1 MKKSPFIKVKIENIS
16 LSNLGFIVF
25 LKKDDDEN
33 VLPICIGAMEAHS
46 IAASY
51 NKQQFPRPLS
61 HDLFKNILN
70 TLDCKVLKIHVTD
83 LIDGTFYARIYI
95 KDGEKELDIDSRPSD
110 AIALALR
117 FSAPIFVHQDVLQT
131 AAVSMNQNKD
141 KEKIE
146 KPLDPIEKLQLEL
159 KKAVEEERYEDAAK
173 IRDELKLKT
182 EKN

>member
-1 MKKSPFIKVKIENIS
+1 MEKSPFVQVKIENIS

-25 LKKDDDEN
+25 LKKEGDEG

-51 NKQQFPRPLS
+51 NNQKFPRPLS

-70 TLDCKVLKIHVTD
+70 TLKWEVIRIHVTD
-83 LIDGTFYARIYI
+83 LIDGTFYARVFI
-95 KDGEKELDIDSRPSD
+95 KNGQKELDIDSRPSD

-117 FSAPIFVHQDVLQT
+117 FSAPIYVHHDVLRT
-131 AAVSMNQNKD
+131 ASVNMNQA
-141 KEKIE
+141 KEKSKE
-146 KPLDPIEKLQLEL
+146 PLDPVQKLKNDL

-182 EKN
+182 DKN